1 MKVNNHGGGIVSFDN
16 AIELNRNF
24 FNSYIKWLRE
34 AEEETFTYLEED
46 GKKYAIN
53 KTGFKFEINDI
64 PEAPERFVDLLGK
77 SSGREA
83 SEEVVNFIKQ
93 CEDALYEC
101 LVEYCALYPEAAT
114 TIWWRGSAHIAGY
127 NKGRWIGPHCD
138 DQIQFEFDGLPK
150 NEYPIHNTISCAL
163 YFNDC
168 VDSEE
173 DLNGDNF
180 VGGHIKFK
188 YAGVDFS
195 PKAGSAVLYP
205 SSYMGTH
212 EVTPVTS
219 GERYV
224 YLEFFAYGIPKNSPG
239 TDLKYMPNLIKD
251 SLEKKNKNG
260 N

>member
-1 MKVNNHGGGIVSFDN
+1 MKVNNHGSGIVSCDN
-16 AIELNRNF
+16 VIELDRNF
-24 FNSYIKWLRE
+24 FNRYIKWLRE
-34 AEEETFTYLEED
+34 AEEETFTYLEEN

-83 SEEVVNFIKQ
+83 SEEVANFIKH

-163 YFNDC
+163 YFNYC

-195 PKAGSAVLYP
+195 PKAGLAVLYP

-212 EVTPVTS
+212 EVTPVTG

-251 SLEKKNKNG
+251 SLEKRNKNG